1 MSNVVQF
8 SVDDSSP
15 TISYFPFGDTLTGSP
30 DLTAGWNPSRGGDL
44 GLSDLASGAGSGK
57 SLHVTSLDGAAF
69 QVSWKGTG
77 ITLYGNA
84 THSTYTIAVDGSTLD
99 ASSSA
104 DLANG
109 VLASIGHLP
118 DLEHT
123 LRLVVHAQD
132 TTAIVEFD
140 RAEISA
146 PVSPANIS
154 TSSLS
159 DQFLD
164 DTTDFAFHGQWS
176 FANGSHQSTTAGDSV
191 SIGFKGTTLVL
202 TGSTSPLAGRYSVTL
217 DGNLTTSYS
226 AQSSLTDGNSILY
239 YASGLD
245 ATVAH
250 NVQVV
255 NTQGSALVL
264 QAHGAQVFGISG
276 SGTETNSSS
285 PVMVLSTKAESDL
298 SSGTIAA
305 LVLAG
310 ILLFFIITLTAL
322 YFMIYRPMRRRQ
334 TQAKA
339 VPDQETA
346 SVLVLDITRPGFL
359 KKSFS
364 YEDESIIEAGPSRRS
379 GFLRW
384 KEDVEGGL
392 GSLGRGALG
401 IVFRHSDSSGSRR
414 PSAAGTL
421 SSRGRESSSEG
432 PKSTASSGHASK
444 GKGRETGKWS
454 WGREK
459 PLPARSLV
467 QLPPDPARESH
478 LAPSG
483 ISSLSYLTGP
493 ISPIPAV
500 VPPDYR
506 ASLPLAVPQPP
517 SPPAA
522 SPGLDDRG
530 SVRQVDADDH
540 QSVLGDGTARI
551 ALRSLS
557 PRTSETLD
565 AVAPAAKPRKKRRR
579 KDSDGLAAD
588 TPTVAL
594 RTTSP
599 FHVDFDGGDERRK
612 SNQSR
617 VRFFSKQKGDSSS
630 ESQGRTRNKGRR
642 RRLHALEAS
651 FLDFASSSDGS
662 TMTRSIDHSSSSF
675 SAGPASH
682 WSIGGASSSMLPTAP
697 PQTQTQT
704 QGLTSRW
711 SATTAAPSTEAAG
724 ATADSS
730 ADSFPFP
737 VSMPG
742 SPEGQRL
749 SSLNAHPYGLG
760 SDDVTSLADSL
771 PVSISEICFRPGHA
785 SSSVGH
791 PPLPEA
797 PQPPGSSFIVQ
808 RVLGAS
814 FLPSASSA
822 PNRI

>member
-176 FANGSHQSTTAGDSV
+176 FANGSHESSPRETVFRLASRERLGAHRLDIASC
-191 SIGFKGTTLVL
+191 GTLMNVC
-202 TGSTSPLAGRYSVTL
+202 RYSVTL

-322 YFMIYRPMRRRQ
+322 YFMIYRPMRNRQ
-334 TQAKA
+334 R
-339 VPDQETA
+339 
-346 SVLVLDITRPGFL
+346 LVLDITRPGFL

-565 AVAPAAKPRKKRRR
+565 AVATAAKPRKKRRR

-642 RRLHALEAS
+642 RLHALEAS

-662 TMTRSIDHSSSSF
+662 TMTRSIDRSSSSF

-697 PQTQTQT
+697 PQTQTQTQT

-822 PNRI
+822 PTRI